1 MQNAEIKQ
9 IKLDVLRFC
18 NKSAIFLYKK
28 CKKQVGSGR
37 KRLLRIFNQVAHQ
50 RLRNGKGASPFLFHS
65 KLWNKKLCQAREGKQ
80 MTKKFSVLQRAAA
93 LLAALCLLAGLA
105 LPVCAEGAADAL
117 SAQNV
122 ETMQQ
127 GNDPTAETLTGEQT
141 DEDKTAPDGA
151 AAATPTPT
159 PTATL
164 TATPTP
170 TPTATPT
177 ATPTP
182 TPTAAPTATPT
193 PTPTATLTATPTA
206 TPTPKPTPTVTPIP
220 DDEENSESE
229 ERFVTFAAVNA
240 VAEGGATHPKGNY
253 TIYFVPPTKWIEAGY
268 KEIYFRGRR
277 GTDDKGAYKAA
288 MTKSGEI
295 TNTGE
300 LPIYEIELSYADSS
314 DSCPHGGYVWVQ
326 FQVGDNDKPSNW
338 IRIRTTDNDSNS
350 WLFVDEMGGKCFV
363 GDKYTENKETIDN
376 GVVSTL
382 AAYDAI
388 VKKHV
393 RYGGQEIYFQNKTES
408 ELANIT
414 VTFYEKVNGEYK
426 VVGKEQTIPSV
437 PAGKVSGAIT
447 IPGEPCAYVSFT
459 DASGSHIGKQ
469 YYNFYN
475 DDVASDYVGKFQYN
489 AKTNDCFIYN
499 GPYDVQWGAP
509 NATRIYFDA
518 TFSDMSY
525 SRDSATTDGMP
536 GSDGRLYYIL
546 TRDDKKDTLS
556 GEMTRLEDRS
566 ESRHLWYVNVPEGY
580 TKVQFSDTATPPT
593 EKINGRATDTLT
605 WGNLTEPCF
614 YADTGDDIT
623 YGGGYRDGYWGEK
636 SAIRDVEKGKSAEG
650 KPAEIVK
657 LGTGTFTP
665 QNDVKYIDST
675 LYDYYSDYE
684 LNGKTRKENNYKDTQ
699 THRAFV
705 EFEQFNRAL
714 SDYYKD
720 YVPSPPEKKVQYP
733 LYTGHFQ
740 PNQIANAH
748 FSDIAAN
755 LALYGWGNQGNETK
769 DLYWTFMAVNNAN
782 VDVGGHTNNNHSL
795 DSSTFQGLVSD
806 TRDGNHNPTLYGT
819 DLAEPHF
826 NEAFLTGENSAKAVL
841 GKVYKDVAF
850 PFKQAPVFADSN
862 NDEKEGEA
870 QYWYYDSNETP
881 LYLKKDTSEGGGYYL
896 DSTMEGDEKNR
907 SRNLNTVN
915 SPTDTYGFFPFNQY
929 EGNHVNQYNYGYGAK
944 LQFDFT
950 LTEDGQVV
958 VGDENGK
965 EKKVPIKFFFSGD
978 DDVWVFI
985 DDRLVLDVGGARAKA
1000 EGLLEFG
1007 ADKSS
1012 GKNTVTSYV
1021 SKIKESNNQNYES
1034 LENNPKRVTFRGKS
1048 YEFYWKSN
1056 ENKQMTLTK
1065 NTKHTLTM
1073 YYMERGM
1080 WESNMAVAFNFPD
1093 HNELQV
1099 EKQVDATG
1107 VRESLQR
1114 YFTKSTRQ
1122 FTVGIKNW
1130 ATHYAALNQTAT
1142 TDTGGGSGIGFTTK
1156 QYTIPDYGSV
1166 EAKGLMDA
1174 VGAQYT
1180 TSKDEKTYT
1189 VREGGKFTLQN
1200 GEIVTFAD
1208 QFRRGSYISLQ
1219 EDLQEDADQK
1229 LYAPTWEIYENGKL
1243 VTQSKDDDAVDL
1255 VEDAPQKMQR
1265 NGTTPDDGRKEK
1277 YQTGKDEDGVPIGN
1291 DGYTETKKPTEN
1303 SIVFRSYSDPDGT
1316 NQFTKLKVKFINKV
1330 KTGSLSI
1337 TKQVP
1342 PDELDTLGDKTYTFT
1357 VQYTNIG
1364 GMNLE
1369 CGKVVTET
1377 VQVKVGKPFTL
1388 DGIPIGTEVTI
1399 TEETP
1404 KNQYI
1409 KSITVNGVTS
1419 ADGKA
1424 SGIIDEDTKGAD
1436 GKTTPSVR
1444 VEFTN
1449 TARKPIT
1456 IAVEKKW
1463 QDAKGNKLTT
1473 DLPES
1478 IWVKLQRRHADST
1491 NEEWA
1496 NVQGTKVALTKD
1508 NDGKW
1513 THTFTGMDAYD
1524 INGPTYYEYRVV
1536 ESATEKGDYTAT
1548 GGTLKLGDYNYQV
1561 DSKTITITEDVK
1573 SASLTLTNTQVP
1585 PVYELAI
1592 TKQGL
1597 DENGKKTE
1605 PLNGVEFKLEKLNG
1619 SAVDATFN
1627 NSKGFMT
1634 GTTEVVGGNA
1644 GKCSFKNLSAGSYR
1658 LTELKTV
1665 DGYNLLAAPIEFTL
1679 QNGECLISGTK
1690 QDVVTGGAASGYTVS
1705 LTINNRKG
1713 FTLPHTGADA
1723 PSLWLLIGLPL
1734 LVAGLLVL
1742 VFRYNRKGGK
1752 RS

>member
-1 MQNAEIKQ
+1 MK
-9 IKLDVLRFC
+9 
-18 NKSAIFLYKK
+18 
-28 CKKQVGSGR
+28 
-37 KRLLRIFNQVAHQ
+37 
-50 RLRNGKGASPFLFHS
+50 
-65 KLWNKKLCQAREGKQ
+65 
-80 MTKKFSVLQRAAA
+80 KKFSVLQRAAA

-127 GNDPTAETLTGEQT
+127 GNAPTVETLPGEQT

-159 PTATL
+159 PTAT
-164 TATPTP
+164 
-170 TPTATPT
+170 PTATPT
-177 ATPTP
+177 L

-193 PTPTATLTATPTA
+193 LTPTATPTATLTLTPTTTPTA
-206 TPTPKPTPTVTPIP
+206 TPAPTPTPTVTPIP
-220 DDEENSESE
+220 DDEENGESKE
-229 ERFVTFAAVNA
+229 KFVTFAAVNA
-240 VAEGGATHPKGNY
+240 VAEGGTEHPKGNY
-253 TIYFVPPTKWIEAGY
+253 TIYFVPPTKWTDAEDEG
-268 KEIYFRGRR
+268 IYFRGRR
-277 GTDDKGAYKAA
+277 GAGSGNNDGEYKAA

-295 TNTGE
+295 TKTGE
-300 LPIYEIELSYADSS
+300 RPIYEIELSSANGSE
-314 DSCPHGGYVWVQ
+314 SCPNGGYVWVQ
-326 FQVGDNDKPSNW
+326 FQVGDNDNPSKR

-350 WLFVDEMGGKCFV
+350 WLFVDEMGGKCFE
-363 GDKYTENKETIDN
+363 GDKYFEGDKDKESIVITDAAA
-376 GVVSTL
+376 VSKL
-382 AAYDAI
+382 ADYNDI

-393 RYGGQEIYFQNKTES
+393 RYGGQEIYFQNKTENA
-408 ELANIT
+408 LTNII

-437 PAGKVSGAIT
+437 PAGKVSDAIT
-447 IPGEPCAYVSFT
+447 IPGEPCAYVRFT
-459 DASGSHIGKQ
+459 DEKNQPIGKQ

-475 DDVASDYVGKFQYN
+475 DDVASDYVGTFQYN

-499 GPYDVQWGAP
+499 GSSDVQWGAP

-525 SRDSATTDGMP
+525 SGDSATTDGMP
-536 GSDGRLYYIL
+536 GNDGKLYYIL
-546 TRDDKKDTLS
+546 NGTDKKELK

-566 ESRHLWYVNVPEGY
+566 ESRHLWYVNAPEGY
-580 TKVQFSDTATPPT
+580 TKVQFSDTDPLPT
-593 EKINGRATDTLT
+593 SDINGRATDKLT

-623 YGGGYRDGYWGEK
+623 YGGGYRGGYWGEK
-636 SAIRDVEKGKSAEG
+636 SAIRDVESGKKAEG
-650 KPAEIVK
+650 KDAEIVK
-657 LGTGTFTP
+657 LDTTGTFTP

-684 LNGKTRKENNYKDTQ
+684 LNGKTREENKSEEVYTN
-699 THRAFV
+699 RAFV

-720 YVPSPPEKKVQYP
+720 YAEKSNKPVQYP

-740 PNQIANAH
+740 PEEVGAPFFSSIAG
-748 FSDIAAN
+748 N
-755 LALYGWGNQGNETK
+755 LDLYGWGYKNFENGS
-769 DLYWTFMAVNNAN
+769 LYKTFMAVNNAN
-782 VDVGGHTNNNHSL
+782 VDTTGARI
-795 DSSTFQGLVSD
+795 DSSTTFQGLVSD
-806 TRDGNHNPTLYGT
+806 KRDGNHNPTLYGT

-826 NEAFLTGENSAKAVL
+826 NEKFLTGENSAKAVL

-850 PFKQAPVFADSN
+850 PFKQSNVFDGTD
-862 NDEKEGEA
+862 NDEKEGKA

-881 LYLKKDTSEGGGYYL
+881 LYLKKDKSEKDGYYL
-896 DSTMEGDEKNR
+896 DGNMTPGEKER
-907 SRNLNTVN
+907 SKNLTTKSEWTNG
-915 SPTDTYGFFPFNQY
+915 YGFFPFNQN

-950 LTEDGQVV
+950 LTEDGRVV
-958 VGDENGK
+958 VGKDET
-965 EKKVPIKFFFSGD
+965 VPIKFFFSGD

-985 DDRLVLDVGGARAKA
+985 DDQLVLDVGGAHAKA
-1000 EGLLEFG
+1000 QGLLEFG
-1007 ADKSS
+1007 KDAS
-1012 GKNTVTSYV
+1012 GENNTVTSYV
-1021 SKIKESNNQNYES
+1021 SNIKESNNKERNNKESNNLYYES
-1034 LENNPKRVTFRGKS
+1034 LGSNTKNVTFNKTN
-1048 YEFYWKSN
+1048 YQFNWKSKN
-1056 ENKQMTLTK
+1056 QMLLPT

-1099 EKQVDATG
+1099 EKQVDATD
-1107 VRESLQR
+1107 VCDLLQS
-1114 YFTKSTRQ
+1114 YFADSTLQ
-1122 FTVGIKNW
+1122 FKVGIKNW
-1130 ATHYAALNQTAT
+1130 ATHYAALDPTAT
-1142 TDTGGGSGIGFTTK
+1142 TDAGGGSGIGFTTK
-1156 QYTIPDYGSV
+1156 QYTIKDYGSV
-1166 EAKGLMDA
+1166 EKKGLVNA

-1180 TSKDEKTYT
+1180 TSKDDKTHT
-1189 VREGGKFTLQN
+1189 VVNSDGTFDLQN
-1200 GEIVTFAD
+1200 GETVTFAD

-1219 EDLQEDADQK
+1219 EYPDTD

-1243 VTQSKDDDAVDL
+1243 VTKSVDDGAVDL
-1255 VEDAPQKMQR
+1255 VDKHPTKMQGD
-1265 NGTTPDDGRKEK
+1265 GTTPDDGRKEVYK
-1277 YQTGKDEDGVPIGN
+1277 DGNDEDGKQIDN
-1291 DGYTETKKPTEN
+1291 AGYTAGTQKPEN

-1342 PDELDTLGDKTYTFT
+1342 DDEYNALKGETYTFT

-1364 GMNLE
+1364 GLGGNE
-1369 CGKVVTET
+1369 VVTET
-1377 VQVKVGKPFTL
+1377 VPVKVDETVPL
-1388 DGIPIGTEVTI
+1388 DGIPIGTDVTI

-1404 KNQYI
+1404 ENQYI
-1409 KSITVNGVTS
+1409 KSITV
-1419 ADGKA
+1419 DGTLVDGNEA
-1424 SGIIDEDTKGAD
+1424 CVNIGDNIGEDEKGTD
-1436 GKTTPSVR
+1436 GNTIPSVR
-1444 VEFTN
+1444 VVFTN
-1449 TARKPIT
+1449 TAHKPIA

-1463 QDAKGNKLTT
+1463 QDAKG
-1473 DLPES
+1473 DLPAS
-1478 IWVKLQRRHADST
+1478 IGVKLQRRRAGSADDAPWT
-1491 NEEWA
+1491 D
-1496 NVQGTKVALTKD
+1496 VKGTEVALTKD
-1508 NDGKW
+1508 DTGKW
-1513 THTFTGMDAYD
+1513 THTFTGMDACD
-1524 INGPTYYEYRVV
+1524 ISDNTYYVYRVV
-1536 ESATEKGDYTAT
+1536 ELNAEDGKYTAD
-1548 GGTLKLGDYNYQV
+1548 GTLKLGDYKYKV
-1561 DSKTITITEDVK
+1561 GSETRTITADDNKV
-1573 SASLTLTNTQVP
+1573 SLTLTNTQVP

-1597 DENGKKTE
+1597 DEKGTTTE
-1605 PLNGVEFKLEKLNG
+1605 PLNGVVFKLEKLSGNE
-1619 SAVDATFN
+1619 VDATFN
-1627 NSKGFMT
+1627 DNAGSMS
-1634 GTTEVVGGNA
+1634 GTTAGDDGNA
-1644 GKCSFKNLSAGSYR
+1644 GKCSFTNLSEGSYR

-1679 QNGECLISGTK
+1679 QNGECLINGEK
-1690 QDVVTGGAASGYTVS
+1690 QNIVKGDAASGYTVS